1 MLHCLV
7 CSIISYKK
15 LEKNGKEPQSMK
27 YKITPRE
34 KISTDSSK
42 SSQFIIYGAINPG
55 VPAYF
60 YLGSM
65 PTRAFL

>member
-1 MLHCLV
+1 
-7 CSIISYKK
+7 
-15 LEKNGKEPQSMK
+15 MK